1 MGRCLQGLLI
11 AVYGLTLSG
20 TCLWAETANRG
31 PGVVSSLD
39 RFSGRVSLGERTA
52 RTARTQGPTV
62 DYQVLSLAP
71 GTTVTASPSPDATMS
86 LLPLKARGGFVVYEL
101 RAGEL
106 TTIIDGQ
113 RQERH
118 AGEFWVVRPGEN
130 IVLETES
137 DGVVLQTIKIPGP

>member
-1 MGRCLQGLLI
+1 MGRCLQGVLI

-20 TCLWAETANRG
+20 TCLWAETANRS

-52 RTARTQGPTV
+52 STQGPSV

-71 GTTVTASPSPDATMS
+71 GTRVTASPSPDATMS

-106 TTIIDGQ
+106 TTIIDGR

-118 AGEFWVVRPGEN
+118 EGEFWVVRPGEN
-130 IVLETES
+130 IVLETEG